1 MDMSYTPEEEAFRA
15 RVRAWLEANVPASG
29 SLADDLE
36 AMRAWQ
42 RKLHAAGLL
51 AVSWPKEYGGA
62 GLSPMEQAILN
73 EELARVRAP
82 GVVNAMAIWW
92 VGPAI
97 MKYGTDAQ
105 KQRFIPKILDAEE
118 IWATGYS
125 EPSSGSDMAAAKT
138 RAERQGDYYVVNG
151 QKIWTTL
158 AHISDWYF
166 VLVRTSNESKWG
178 GLSLLLMDM
187 RSPGIE
193 IRPIRQI
200 DGGAEFNEV
209 FMTDVKVPVAN
220 LLGKEGQGWEV
231 VSSALVNERTGIAG
245 SIRFDQTLE
254 WLTQTAREQRKLDD
268 PCVRQRIADL
278 ATKATIMRCAGLRSL
293 TEQLRG
299 GMNPHLSAAMKLM

>member
-1 MDMSYTPEEEAFRA
+1 MCSRPLPRPVRAAGICARRRSRMPGMDMSYTPEEEAFRA
-15 RVRAWLEANVPASG
+15 RVRSWLEKNVPAAG

-42 RKLHAAGLL
+42 RKLHAASLL

-97 MKYGTDAQ
+97 MRYGTEEQ
-105 KQRFIPKILDAEE
+105 KQRFIPKILNAEE

-138 RAERQGDYYVVNG
+138 RAVRDGDEYVVTG
-151 QKIWTTL
+151 QKIWTTY
-158 AHISDWYF
+158 APISDWYS
-166 VLVRTSNESKWG
+166 VLVRTSSEGPKWA
-178 GLSLLLMDM
+178 GLALCLMD
-187 RSPGIE
+187 RRRPGIE

-200 DGGAEFNEV
+200 DGRAEFNEV
-209 FMTDVKVPVAN
+209 FMNEVRVPVAN
-220 LLGKEGQGWEV
+220 RRGKEGQGWEV

-245 SIRFDQTLE
+245 SVRFDYAFE
-254 WLTQTAREQRKLDD
+254 WLTET
-268 PCVRQRIADL
+268 
-278 ATKATIMRCAGLRSL
+278 
-293 TEQLRG
+293 
-299 GMNPHLSAAMKLM
+299 